1 MMMDLTFITVFNF
14 CGKSTKKAIALLFLS
29 ENFVSLHT
37 MFECYR
43 KHQKIYIILIMSIFV
58 ICIFADEYEDMRQF
72 GHKNNPAACMSIAED
87 DIDFDEDEEDE
98 YLPNICPNRST
109 ILRSEESTITVQKT
123 LKRNQSKALRI
134 GQVRRHFPRG
144 NRIDSH
150 HYTVFHSGSSGVGF
164 PIPLFLCE
172 KKSIQK
178 Q

>member
-1 MMMDLTFITVFNF
+1 MAKVR
-14 CGKSTKKAIALLFLS
+14 KKANALLFLS

-109 ILRSEESTITVQKT
+109 ALRSEESTITVQKT

-144 NRIDSH
+144 NKIDSH

-172 KKSIQK
+172 KNQFKNNKTILL
-178 Q
+178 